1 MTFNLQVTE
10 FIDKNPFALA
20 QYATPG
26 SKFLHQFAQGLSAY
40 VK

>member
-1 MTFNLQVTE
+1 MTFNSQVTE
-10 FIDKNPFALA
+10 FIDKNHFTLA
-20 QYATPG
+20 QYGAPG